1 MTEENNTIKDENK
14 TTSTTDDF
22 PIEEKI
28 KILNDHLSHREKKL
42 KDLSI
47 LLGDLNN
54 DLNLV

>member
-14 TTSTTDDF
+14 TSTADDF

-42 KDLSI
+42 KELSI